1 MKTSKIFIRNLFG
14 ITERTL
20 DGKSI
25 EITGPKGAGKTSII
39 DAIRYAL
46 TNNSNRDYIV
56 KNGENEG
63 EILIETDTG
72 LSINR
77 KKRNSQSDYK
87 SIKEN
92 GKDVPKPESF
102 LQEIFTPLSLNPVEF
117 TMMSRQEQNRIIL
130 DLIDFKWDLNWI
142 KEKFGEI
149 PQGVNYDQNILKVL
163 ADIQS
168 DNGVYFQTRQDLNRD
183 ARNKQAFIYDI
194 AKDIPEGYDFKKWN
208 EYPLGEKYRELEKIK
223 DDNNKIQRAKLFKD
237 SYDNKLRGLQAERDM
252 AIAAAE
258 KKVQTEK
265 EDSLAAIERKK
276 AETIAA
282 QDKIGGLAGVLEGK
296 INLAQ
301 SEYERKLREIQA
313 ERDSA
318 IRIAEK
324 EVQGEKES
332 LLSMI
337 EKIKAEI
344 VAEQDKVKG
353 FAGILEDKT
362 KLAVS
367 EYETKKAK
375 LDADVGVADEYAN
388 KEIKD
393 ISDLNAEIT
402 TAEAMKKHLN
412 EYKRMVDMQSELED
426 LKKKSEALTAKIEL
440 ARELPGEI
448 LKVAT
453 IPVEG
458 LTVKDGIP
466 LINDL
471 PVSNLSDGEKLD
483 LCVDITISK
492 PSRWSIILLD
502 GTEKL
507 DEKSRLRLYQKCKE
521 KGLQF
526 IATRTTNDNELEIT
540 QL

>member
-1 MKTSKIFIRNLFG
+1 MKTSKIIIKNLFG
-14 ITERTL
+14 ITELSL

-25 EITGPKGAGKTSII
+25 ELTGVKGVGKSSVI

-46 TNNSNRDYIV
+46 TNNSERDYII

-77 KKRNSQSDYK
+77 KKRNSQTDYK

-117 TMMSRQEQNRIIL
+117 TQMSRQEQNRIIL

-163 ADIQS
+163 ADIQAE
-168 DNGVYFQTRQDLNRD
+168 NGVYFQTRQDINRD

-194 AKDIPEGYDFKKWN
+194 AKDIPDGYDYEKWN
-208 EYPLGEKYRELEKIK
+208 SYPLGEKYRDLEKIK
-223 DDNNKIQRAKLFKD
+223 DENNKIQRAKLFKD
-237 SYDNKLRGLQAERDM
+237 GYDNKVRALQADRDI
-252 AIAAAE
+252 AIVAAE
-258 KKVQTEK
+258 K
-265 EDSLAAIERKK
+265 AI
-276 AETIAA
+276 
-282 QDKIGGLAGVLEGK
+282 
-296 INLAQ
+296 Q
-301 SEYERKLREIQA
+301 S
-313 ERDSA
+313 
-318 IRIAEK
+318 
-324 EVQGEKES
+324 EKES
-332 LLSMI
+332 LLASI
-337 EKIKAEI
+337 ERMKAEI
-344 VAEQDKVKG
+344 IAAENKIAG
-353 FAGILEDKT
+353 LAGILEDKT
-362 KLAVS
+362 KLAQS
-367 EYETKKAK
+367 EYETKLAK
-375 LDADVGVADEYAN
+375 LDTDIGVADEYAN

-412 EYKRMVDMQSELED
+412 EYKRMTDMQAELEE

-453 IPVEG
+453 IPVDG

-466 LINDL
+466 LINGL

-507 DEKSRLRLYQKCKE
+507 DEKSRARLYQKCKD

-526 IATRTTNDNELEIT
+526 IATRTTNDNELVIT

>member
-1 MKTSKIFIRNLFG
+1 MKTSKIAIRKLFG
-14 ITERTL
+14 IKEQTL

-25 EITGPKGAGKTSII
+25 EITGAKGVGKTSII

-46 TNNSNRDYIV
+46 TNNSDRDYIV
-56 KNGENEG
+56 KNGESEG

-77 KKRNSQSDYK
+77 KKRTTQADYK

-117 TMMSRQEQNRIIL
+117 TQMSRQEQNRIIL

-163 ADIQS
+163 ADIQAE
-168 DNGVYFQTRQDLNRD
+168 NGMYFQTRQDLNRD

-194 AKDIPEGYDFKKWN
+194 AKDIPKEYDFDKWN
-208 EYPLGEKYRELEKIK
+208 KYDLGTKYRQLETIK
-223 DDNNKIQRAKLFKD
+223 NQNNEIQRAITFKESYNNKI
-237 SYDNKLRGLQAERDM
+237 RGYEADREIAISAEEK
-252 AIAAAE
+252 AIASE
-258 KKVQTEK
+258 RENLTK
-265 EDSLAAIERKK
+265 SIER
-276 AETIAA
+276 
-282 QDKIGGLAGVLEGK
+282 
-296 INLAQ
+296 
-301 SEYERKLREIQA
+301 
-313 ERDSA
+313 
-318 IRIAEK
+318 
-324 EVQGEKES
+324 
-332 LLSMI
+332 M
-337 EKIKAEI
+337 KAEI
-344 VAEQDKVKG
+344 IAAEDKLKG
-353 FAGILEDKT
+353 LASKLEDKK
-362 KLAVS
+362 KLAIS
-367 EYETKKAK
+367 EYETKVAK
-375 LDADVGVADEYAN
+375 LDGDVQIAN
-388 KEIKD
+388 KYADKQQTD
-393 ISDLNAEIT
+393 VTDLNEEIN

-412 EYKRMVDMQSELED
+412 EYQRMVTMQSELD
-426 LKKKSEALTAKIEL
+426 QLKSDSEALTAKIEL

-453 IPVEG
+453 IPIEG

-466 LINDL
+466 LINGL

-483 LCVDITISK
+483 LCVDITINK
-492 PSRWSIILLD
+492 PSGWSIILLD

-507 DEKSRLRLYQKCKE
+507 DDVSRANLYKKCNE

-526 IATRTTNDNELEIT
+526 IATRTTNDNELIIT

>member
-1 MKTSKIFIRNLFG
+1 MKTSKIIIKNLFG
-14 ITERTL
+14 IKELTL

-25 EITGPKGAGKTSII
+25 ELTGVKGAGKSSVI

-46 TNNSNRDYIV
+46 TNKSDRDYII
-56 KNGENEG
+56 KDGENEG

-77 KKRNSQSDYK
+77 KKRNSQADYK

-117 TMMSRQEQNRIIL
+117 TQKSKEEQNRIIL
-130 DLIDFKWDLNWI
+130 DLIDFQWDVNWI

-163 ADIQS
+163 ADIQAE
-168 DNGVYFQTRQDLNRD
+168 NGVYFQTRQDLNRD

-194 AKDIPEGYDFKKWN
+194 AKTIPENYDYNKWN
-208 EYPLGEKYRELEKIK
+208 TLNTGELYRKLETIK
-223 DDNNKIQRAKLFKD
+223 NQNNEIQRAIVFKESYNNKI
-237 SYDNKLRGLQAERDM
+237 RG
-252 AIAAAE
+252 
-258 KKVQTEK
+258 
-265 EDSLAAIERKK
+265 
-276 AETIAA
+276 
-282 QDKIGGLAGVLEGK
+282 
-296 INLAQ
+296 
-301 SEYERKLREIQA
+301 YE
-313 ERDSA
+313 
-318 IRIAEK
+318 AEK
-324 EVQGEKES
+324 EIAISSEEKAIASERENLTKS
-332 LLSMI
+332 I
-337 EKIKAEI
+337 ERMKAEI
-344 VAEQDKVKG
+344 IAAEDKLKG
-353 FAGILEDKT
+353 LANKLEDK
-362 KLAVS
+362 KKIAMS
-367 EYETKKAK
+367 EYETKVAK
-375 LDADVGVADEYAN
+375 LDGDIQIAN
-388 KEIKD
+388 KYADKPQTDTTELNEEI
-393 ISDLNAEIT
+393 N
-402 TAEAMKKHLN
+402 TAETMKKHLN
-412 EYKRMVDMQSELED
+412 EYQRMITMQSELD
-426 LKKKSEALTAKIEL
+426 KLKADSEALTEKIEL
-440 ARELPGEI
+440 ARTLPGEI
-448 LKVAT
+448 LKTAT

-466 LINDL
+466 LINGL

-492 PSRWSIILLD
+492 PSAWSIILLD

-507 DEKSRLRLYQKCKE
+507 DEVSRANLYKKCKD